1 MPTAVDFSTSSFLS
15 RNADSGFSCCGLPR
29 LKSRPARSNRSNA
42 AQQRRRDM
50 ELTHKS
56 RGLKEFS
63 ADDSDS
69 AEALPENG
77 ATVTKTV
84 TIERAKP
91 GKNEEF
97 GISQKPA

>member
-1 MPTAVDFSTSSFLS
+1 
-15 RNADSGFSCCGLPR
+15 
-29 LKSRPARSNRSNA
+29 
-42 AQQRRRDM
+42 M

-56 RGLKEFS
+56 RGLKEFRRMIVTVRKQ
-63 ADDSDS
+63 
-69 AEALPENG
+69 LPANG
-77 ATVTKTV
+77 ATV